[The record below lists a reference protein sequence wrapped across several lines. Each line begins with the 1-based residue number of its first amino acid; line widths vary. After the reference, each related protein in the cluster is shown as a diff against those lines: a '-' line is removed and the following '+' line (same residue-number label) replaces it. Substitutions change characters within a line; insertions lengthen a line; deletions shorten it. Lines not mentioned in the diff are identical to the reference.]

1 MAPIK
6 DLKKDEDLIINE
18 IKSLKSE
25 LEELQ
30 SKYGICDPLYDF
42 EKSDEQ
48 SAYDWLKGNG
58 VKLGTDAEDF
68 AS

>member
-1 MAPIK
+1 M
-6 DLKKDEDLIINE
+6 
-18 IKSLKSE
+18 KSE